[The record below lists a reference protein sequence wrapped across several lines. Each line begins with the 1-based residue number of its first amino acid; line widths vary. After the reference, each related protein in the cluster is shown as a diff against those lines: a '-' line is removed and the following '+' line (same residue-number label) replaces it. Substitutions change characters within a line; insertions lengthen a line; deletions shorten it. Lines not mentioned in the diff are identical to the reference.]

1 MESLVIEKDGKF
13 VFSSHKHSREEIVKE
28 KAKYYWELIRGG
40 HKQKFKIGD
49 RVILDQY
56 PCIVNKVEWRGDSK
70 YVGYVYTVI
79 GTDFGRKVKEE
90 DLMFDPS
97 KEETKSHNNMC
108 KQLIDEMNPNVEVNV
123 KTIPEPKFKVG
134 DSVEVLKTGNTYTI
148 SQVKFNGKEFVYT
161 LSTTDNSACWFSE
174 EELKPIHFI
183 DIAIKPHNV
192 RGDEIIKMLE
202 ELGGTNA
209 FSFDGSDHNCVNPF
223 AYYIDNDDKQ
233 IYGGGIEFLRKNGY
247 KIHAL
252 EELKKKEY
260 PKTFEECVH
269 VLEGENRMSLEQMN
283 TFRKLIDARNAYWKI
298 AGTEMGLGKPWEP
311 DWTDLDQLKYCIWVD
326 VGEFI
331 TMTNVRGQHIL
342 AFPTPEMRDA
352 FYEAF
357 KEEIEIC
364 KELL

>member
-1 MESLVIEKDGKF
+1 MSELKYKIGDKVRIKSLDWYNENKDKNGNI
-13 VFSSHKHSREEIVKE
+13 VFSSKVPHFALCVNVRTVFTKDMVKYCGKVVTIENVWTANYSIVEGTHRDYFTDEMIEGLVEEIK
-28 KAKYYWELIRGG
+28 
-40 HKQKFKIGD
+40 
-49 RVILDQY
+49 
-56 PCIVNKVEWRGDSK
+56 
-70 YVGYVYTVI
+70 
-79 GTDFGRKVKEE
+79 
-90 DLMFDPS
+90 
-97 KEETKSHNNMC
+97 
-108 KQLIDEMNPNVEVNV
+108 
-123 KTIPEPKFKVG
+123 PKFKVG

-161 LSTTDNSACWFSE
+161 FSTTDNSACWFSE

-298 AGTEMGLGKPWEP
+298 YGEENGLGKPWEP
-311 DWTDLDQLKYCIWVD
+311 DYTKERYIIYKWVD
-326 VGEFI
+326 EIFKGYKAGGFGERFI
-331 TMTNVRGQHIL
+331 L
-342 AFPTPEMRDA
+342 EFPTEEMRDA
-352 FYEAF
+352 FYENF
-357 KEEIEIC
+357 KSEIESC
-364 KELL
+364 KEFL